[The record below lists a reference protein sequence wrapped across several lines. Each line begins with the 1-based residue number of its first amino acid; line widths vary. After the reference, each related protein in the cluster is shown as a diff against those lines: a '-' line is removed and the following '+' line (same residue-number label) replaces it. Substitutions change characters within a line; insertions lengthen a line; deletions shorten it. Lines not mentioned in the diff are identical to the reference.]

1 MSLCWAKLSS
11 LLVVLFKKKY
21 PSKGLLSSSSDSI
34 SVPMIPLGLKETK
47 ELDLLVPL
55 KVSEESLHLRCNEDG
70 WRSADLHFGD
80 VSSLGR
86 GWEL

>member
-1 MSLCWAKLSS
+1 
-11 LLVVLFKKKY
+11 
-21 PSKGLLSSSSDSI
+21 
-34 SVPMIPLGLKETK
+34 MIPLGLKETK

-80 VSSLGR
+80 VSSLGH